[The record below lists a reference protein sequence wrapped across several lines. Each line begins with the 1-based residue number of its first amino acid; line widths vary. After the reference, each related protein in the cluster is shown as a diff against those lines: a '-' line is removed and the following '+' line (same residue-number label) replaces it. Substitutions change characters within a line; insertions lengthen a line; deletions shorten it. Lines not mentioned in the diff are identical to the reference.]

1 MIGPPCMIGLLLL
14 FLGIV
19 MPSSSSS
26 SSSAD
31 ADAARRMIGVI
42 ISVRLLLLLL
52 LRVVGST
59 KIHELRLRRPADACT
74 DVTRVSSVLL
84 GRRSVMPRLR
94 RD

>member
-1 MIGPPCMIGLLLL
+1 MIGLLLL

-26 SSSAD
+26 SSAD
-31 ADAARRMIGVI
+31 ADAARRVICVI
-42 ISVRLLLLLL
+42 ISVQLLLL
-52 LRVVGST
+52 LRVVGRT
-59 KIHELRLRRPADACT
+59 TIHELRLRRPADACT

-94 RD
+94 RE

>member
-42 ISVRLLLLLL
+42 ISVRLLLVRRLAD
-52 LRVVGST
+52 VPGGGAVGS
-59 KIHELRLRRPADACT
+59 
-74 DVTRVSSVLL
+74 SS
-84 GRRSVMPRLR
+84 SSISEHF
-94 RD
+94 

>member
-19 MPSSSSS
+19 MPSSS

-84 GRRSVMPRLR
+84 GRRSVMPWLR

>member
-1 MIGPPCMIGLLLL
+1 VIGPPCKIGLLLL

-26 SSSAD
+26 SSAD
-31 ADAARRMIGVI
+31 ADATRRMIGVI
-42 ISVRLLLLLL
+42 ISVWLLLL
-52 LRVVGST
+52 LRVVGRT
-59 KIHELRLRRPADACT
+59 TIHEVRLRRPADAYT

>member
-1 MIGPPCMIGLLLL
+1 MIGLLLL

-19 MPSSSSS
+19 MPSSS

-42 ISVRLLLLLL
+42 ISVQLLLL
-52 LRVVGST
+52 LRVVGRT
-59 KIHELRLRRPADACT
+59 TIHELRLRRPADACT

>member
-1 MIGPPCMIGLLLL
+1 MIGLLLL

-26 SSSAD
+26 SSAD
-31 ADAARRMIGVI
+31 ADAARRVICVI
-42 ISVRLLLLLL
+42 ISVQLLLL
-52 LRVVGST
+52 LRVVGRT
-59 KIHELRLRRPADACT
+59 TIHELRLRRPADACT

>member
-1 MIGPPCMIGLLLL
+1 MIGLLLL

-26 SSSAD
+26 SSAD
-31 ADAARRMIGVI
+31 ADAARRVICVI
-42 ISVRLLLLLL
+42 ISVQLLLLL
-52 LRVVGST
+52 LRVVGRT
-59 KIHELRLRRPADACT
+59 TIHELRLRRPADACT